1 MQLWSADVI
10 MVLSVAHA
18 NFVGVP
24 PPPLPPLLELH
35 ATADAAHASAS
46 ALKARNPIMKEPPGV
61 NE

>member
-1 MQLWSADVI
+1 

-46 ALKARNPIMKEPPGV
+46 ALKARNPIMKGPPGV